1 MHLLRLLLFIA
12 ACAPSDAPTT
22 GTDGGDVD
30 AETGTADGVDGDES
44 GGDGGDG
51 GDAGDD
57 GSVDGGPPPVL
68 VLFIGDGMGFEHVA
82 AAGLTATGDRE
93 GLTLSTAPTQR
104 RSKTASI
111 SGFTDSA
118 AAATTLA
125 TGHRR
130 PNGVIAQG
138 PDGEA
143 LTTLLDLATARGMA
157 VGVVTTDTVLGATP
171 ASFLLHAGDRYDGD
185 ALTAGLPG
193 GLPDVLLGGGAGP
206 VLPLLD
212 AEAAQVVSTAAD
224 LLAATPDGRP
234 LVGLISS
241 GPMPFEVD
249 RDPVTTLSQAEL
261 VDVAFD
267 HLEGDPDGMLLV
279 FEGARID
286 HASHLNQA
294 RLAITETV
302 GLDAAVA
309 RALERV
315 AALPDRPGG
324 VVVTADHE
332 TGGLQV
338 LGDTPAGEIPPVSW
352 RWFDH
357 TNADVG
363 LWAWGDVGDLL
374 DGLPEGRLDHRWVY
388 AALAASVTG
397 DDVVAPPTE
406 RIADGELDDLG
417 PAVVSQA
424 HETDFGAGYNQ
435 LDGLRVAADR
445 QGLWVGIDGA
455 LDGDA
460 NAVVVYIDLDF
471 GAGTGVGAEFGLT
484 DPDGRADALLS
495 RLGVAPTLDGLGFDA
510 AAVSVAG
517 EPVRA
522 GVLSSGGGLRLFRP
536 PHGAADDLW
545 WLDSTL
551 IIDDGNRADGGPAR
565 DAGSVGA
572 TRGGLELRLPWTSLA
587 PEGLPPEGAELGIF
601 VALVDTF
608 GTLAS
613 NQALPAWPTADAP
626 DPAAMP
632 VGSVVTLSIG
642 ADGAQIGEPG
652 QAP

>member
-1 MHLLRLLLFIA
+1 MHLLHLVLFIA
-12 ACAPSDAPTT
+12 ACAPSDAPTAAPGGGDPEAEAET
-22 GTDGGDVD
+22 GSADGADGADGLDGGD
-30 AETGTADGVDGDES
+30 S
-44 GGDGGDG
+44 GGTNE
-51 GDAGDD
+51 DD
-57 GSVDGGPPPVL
+57 GPPPVV

-82 AAGLTATGDRE
+82 AAGLVATGDRD
-93 GLTLSTAPTQR
+93 GLTLSAAPLQR

-125 TGHRR
+125 TGQRV

-143 LTTLLDLATARGMA
+143 LTTLLDLATRRGMA

-171 ASFLLHAGDRYDGD
+171 ASFLLHAGDRHDGE
-185 ALTAGLPG
+185 ALTGALPG
-193 GLPDVLLGGGAGP
+193 ALPDLLVGGGAGP

-212 AEAAQVVSTAAD
+212 VEAAQVVSTAAD
-224 LLAATPDGRP
+224 LRAATPDGRP

-249 RDPVTTLSQAEL
+249 RDPAVTLSQAEL

-302 GLDAAVA
+302 ALDAAVA

-315 AALPDRPGG
+315 ALLPDRPGG

-338 LGDTPAGEIPPVSW
+338 LADTPAGEVPPVTW

-363 LWAWGDVGDLL
+363 LWAWGEVADQMAA
-374 DGLPEGRLDHRWVY
+374 LPEGRLDHRWVY

-397 DDVVAPPTE
+397 DDVVAPPDE
-406 RIADGELDDLG
+406 RIADGQLDDLG
-417 PAVVSQA
+417 PVVVTQTR
-424 HETDFGAGYNQ
+424 ETDFGAGYNQ

-445 QGLWVGIDGA
+445 EGLWVGVDGA
-455 LDGDA
+455 FDGDA
-460 NAVVVYIDLDF
+460 NAVVVYVDLDF
-471 GAGTGVGAEFGLT
+471 GAGTGVGAEFGLS

-495 RLGVAPTLDGLGFDA
+495 RLVVAPTLEGLGFDA

-522 GVLSSGGGLRLFRP
+522 GVLTSGGGLRLFRP
-536 PHGAADDLW
+536 PNGEADDLW
-545 WLDSTL
+545 WLDATL

-608 GTLAS
+608 GTVAS
-613 NQALPAWPTADAP
+613 NQALPAWPSADAP
-626 DPAAMP
+626 DPTALP
-632 VGSVVTLSIG
+632 VGSVVTLTVG
-642 ADGAQIGEPG
+642 ADGAQIGDPG